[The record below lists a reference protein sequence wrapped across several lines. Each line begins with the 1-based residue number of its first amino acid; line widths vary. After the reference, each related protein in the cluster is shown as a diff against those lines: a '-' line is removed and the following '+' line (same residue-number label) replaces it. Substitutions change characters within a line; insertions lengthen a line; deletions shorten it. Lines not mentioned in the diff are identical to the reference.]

1 VVSHLMRHC
10 CPRVRYMR
18 ASTCL
23 PATTWFLYSEEDVP
37 LGRVYRSGV
46 PQVDVQI
53 EESPAFAVAQVV
65 SFTELRAT
73 CAMRRFK
80 VVVRVLS

>member
-1 VVSHLMRHC
+1 MS
-10 CPRVRYMR
+10 

-23 PATTWFLYSEEDVP
+23 PTTTWFLYSEEDVQ

-53 EESPAFAVAQVV
+53 DEGPGLATALVV
-65 SFTELRAT
+65 SFTELTAT

>member
-1 VVSHLMRHC
+1 
-10 CPRVRYMR
+10 
-18 ASTCL
+18 
-23 PATTWFLYSEEDVP
+23 

-53 EESPAFAVAQVV
+53 EEGPGFAVAQVV
-65 SFTELRAT
+65 SFTKLRAT